1 METIFLLLALFSSIF
16 PPIGSEWVKISIDPA
31 DVARGSESVQ
41 TLSKSQFLQDTLSL
55 GIKGSPEDY
64 PHHKWRKSDENPEW
78 ITKKIQPI
86 AVSWII
92 PEKIPEALSTT
103 TTTAPEMTTMGTI
116 EPGSTETSPTPIK
129 QVVGATRKQDT
140 GFGFSGLI
148 NFLKSIQSSFLDR
161 TKRSIGDKIKYLRDI
176 RDKLLVEIEKRINAL
191 WPAVE
196 EPPRRK
202 KTKRHAMS
210 GQDGHMDFPSAE
222 GALMT
227 ICFLTFAVFL
237 IKLVL
242 QVINTIKSKHYS
254 FNGFDT
260 KSPAAPIKII
270 KNNRNARRFSL
281 TDADNVKTMADIV
294 DAIRPT
300 EKF

>member
-1 METIFLLLALFSSIF
+1 METIFVVLLTLFSSIF
-16 PPIGSEWVKISIDPA
+16 PSIGSEWVKISIDPA

-55 GIKGSPEDY
+55 GIKGSLEDY

-92 PEKIPEALSTT
+92 PEKIPETLSTT
-103 TTTAPEMTTMGTI
+103 STTSTEMTTMGTT
-116 EPGSTETSPTPIK
+116 EPESTETSPKPIK
-129 QVVGATRKQDT
+129 QAVEATRKQDT
-140 GFGFSGLI
+140 GFSFSGVI
-148 NFLKSIQSSFLDR
+148 NFLKSIQDSFLNR

-176 RDKLLVEIEKRINAL
+176 RDKLLMEIGKEISTYLENLALCNPTLFPEKRINAL

-196 EPPRRK
+196 EPPQRK
-202 KTKRHAMS
+202 RTKRHAMS

-242 QVINTIKSKHYS
+242 VSVLS
-254 FNGFDT
+254 
-260 KSPAAPIKII
+260 
-270 KNNRNARRFSL
+270 
-281 TDADNVKTMADIV
+281 
-294 DAIRPT
+294 
-300 EKF
+300 